1 MRTNRKVLATAV
13 GIALAALGT
22 AAYAGTFVHPL
33 HSSDAPRQLFATEN
47 FGPAPITSVDY
58 FRLPVFGEGQRYQV
72 TLTTT
77 IGESGGYVVNN
88 GGAVFITWT
97 LSGGATLAHTPA
109 ALDFVLGGVPG
120 FKDFTIVGIST
131 SVDGTQVR
139 LLVRNDSGAAQPIGS
154 GATVTWRLGGLA
166 LKPTNAFGTPG
177 TDHVLVSAAI
187 TEVVDGSFIDGASG
201 YPIVAT
207 ADAIRHPQ
215 EIVPNPDPRKIAV
228 DPMSQRMMFTGF
240 SRYNNLGR
248 IVWENIS
255 GTQFQVNGATDY
267 TITSPAGR
275 TMSAT
280 VKAGSGSF
288 NAGRLF
294 LSNTS
299 NCAAD
304 GFGDFS
310 YTDSTRTVATIGGI
324 SAAAAAADPWV
335 CYEVNGPPG
344 GPQINE
350 VTGITATSTLFG
362 PPGLN
367 DLDRTISGS
376 LASILNDGTVIDTR
390 IYIPASANQFGYGMS
405 LRIINTG
412 VTGVADVYAQ
422 YIYNDGTLS
431 TQGKIATA
439 VAQDGYVMLDNTA
452 IEAIIGAPNA
462 AKGPN
467 PRVRIMAST
476 SSLRVQTFLRTNG
489 IWAEVS
495 GGQGNNTPQYLD
507 PNRMMTNNPMVI
519 PAGTNQ

>member
-1 MRTNRKVLATAV
+1 VRTTKKVLATAV
-13 GIALAALGT
+13 GIVCAAIGT
-22 AAYAGTFVHPL
+22 AASAGTFMHPL
-33 HSSDAPRQLFATEN
+33 HMSDAQRQLYATEN
-47 FGPAPITSVDY
+47 FGPGPIIPADY
-58 FRLPVFGEGQRYQV
+58 FRLPAPDGQRYQV

-88 GGAVFITWT
+88 GGAVYINWT
-97 LSGGATLAHTPA
+97 LSGASLTQA
-109 ALDFVLGGVPG
+109 AVAGDFVLGGVPG
-120 FKDFTIVGIST
+120 FLGWTIVSVST
-131 SVDGTQVR
+131 SGDGTQVK
-139 LLVRNDSGAAQPIGS
+139 LLVQNNTGAAQPIGS
-154 GATVTWRLGGLA
+154 GATVQWKLGGLP
-166 LKPTNAFGTPG
+166 LRPTNAFGTPG
-177 TDHVLVSAAI
+177 TDQVLVSASI
-187 TEVVDGSFIDGASG
+187 NEVVDNTFIDGASG

-215 EIVPNPDPRKIAV
+215 EIVPNAAPRKIAV
-228 DPMSQRMMFTGF
+228 DPYSQRKMFTGP
-240 SRYNNLGR
+240 SVYNNLGR
-248 IVWENIS
+248 IIWENIS

-280 VKAGSGSF
+280 VTAGTGSF
-288 NAGRLF
+288 NAGTLF
-294 LSNTS
+294 LSNS
-299 NCAAD
+299 PDCSQG
-304 GFGDFS
+304 GFANFS
-310 YTDSTRTVATIGGI
+310 YNVGKTVATVSGI

-335 CYEVNGPPG
+335 CYVVNGPPD

-350 VTGITATSTLFG
+350 VTGISATSTLFG
-362 PPGLN
+362 PAGLN
-367 DLDRTISGS
+367 DIDRVISGS

-412 VTGVADVYAQ
+412 VTGPADVYAQ

-439 VAQDGYVMLDNTA
+439 VAQDGYVMLENTA
-452 IEAIIGAPNA
+452 IEAAIGAPNA

-467 PRVRIMAST
+467 PRVRIMASS
-476 SSLRVQTFLRTNG
+476 SSLRVQTYLRTNG
-489 IWAEVS
+489 IWTEVS

-507 PNRMMTNNPMVI
+507 PNRLTTNNPWVI